1 MPETIHT
8 DQKKGPQAVA
18 EGESLQRTGKAR
30 RGLATVREDQCFPA
44 LKRGLNMGPGWL
56 FKHLNG
62 DEFLKGLL
70 SFRL

>member
-1 MPETIHT
+1 
-8 DQKKGPQAVA
+8 
-18 EGESLQRTGKAR
+18 
-30 RGLATVREDQCFPA
+30 LATVREDQCFPA